1 MTVQAFAFILAETS
15 QCERS
20 AVCRAQAGEGSRLRP
35 YHVRKILF
43 TTGRRRAP
51 SGKGTGMP
59 ELSRFYGIVITM
71 YSEAGG
77 NHSLPHIHVRYGNM
91 RAVYSLQGDLLRGKM
106 PSKQHKLVL
115 AWMALHEQ
123 ELQENRFLAI
133 SAPPYRFPCSTAWLL
148 NSSPLFT
155 AKLRFARANAVAP
168 GRRCSF
174 CHFFVCKNTDPPQ
187 STGLRGT
194 SFLENRRIEPSRRRQ
209 I

>member
-1 MTVQAFAFILAETS
+1 MS

-43 TTGRRRAP
+43 ITGRRRVP
-51 SGKGTGMP
+51 PGKGTGMP

-123 ELQENRFLAI
+123 ELQENWFLAI